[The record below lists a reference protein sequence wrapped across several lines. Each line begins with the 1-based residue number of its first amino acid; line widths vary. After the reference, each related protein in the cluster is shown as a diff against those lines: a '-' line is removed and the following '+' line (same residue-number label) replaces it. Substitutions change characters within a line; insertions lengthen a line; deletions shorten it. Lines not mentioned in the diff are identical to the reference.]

1 MSVSI
6 VLTGIMMLIIRVCGR
21 QVFHPLVYVFEQAVF
36 PIIDKDARCD
46 VHSGNQN
53 ETLTKFAFLEEL
65 LNFISD
71 ANIFSAFLRFKPEI
85 FGMRTETFRCFQYPI
100 SKCMKDVPT
109 YMTTDRGYVDSHKF
123 TGCSGP
129 DKEFY
134 FSQWQ
139 LLHGMTR
146 SI

>member
-6 VLTGIMMLIIRVCGR
+6 VFAGIVMLIIRIVG
-21 QVFHPLVYVFEQAVF
+21 
-36 PIIDKDARCD
+36 ARCSTHLSMSLSKPSSQSLIKTPA
-46 VHSGNQN
+46 VMCIA
-53 ETLTKFAFLEEL
+53 ETKIKPSLKLAFLEEL

-100 SKCMKDVPT
+100 SKCMQDVPT

-123 TGCSGP
+123 TGCLVP
-129 DKEFY
+129 
-134 FSQWQ
+134 
-139 LLHGMTR
+139 R
-146 SI
+146 